1 MSNYDPN
8 HAVLVRGT
16 EDIYW
21 IGFGDPEAGFSNNP
35 YLIVD
40 GDEAVLI
47 DPGSR
52 ADEHYSIVKRKVE
65 EVVDPKKIKYMIV
78 HHQDPDLCAS
88 LPLFEEIVSPDVKII
103 AQVRTSLFVPYY
115 GTKREIIA
123 VDDGDTLELSS
134 GRKLVFVTTPY
145 VHFAGSMVTYDTKTK
160 TLFSSDIFAAFSL
173 NWTLYADEN
182 EYYIE
187 AFKAFTEPYIGCKK
201 PLLSALEKASK
212 VPIERICPQHGS
224 IIDKDIEKYIEA
236 AKNLDV
242 GAWL

>member
-1 MSNYDPN
+1 M
-8 HAVLVRGT
+8 
-16 EDIYW
+16 
-21 IGFGDPEAGFSNNP
+21 
-35 YLIVD
+35 
-40 GDEAVLI
+40 
-47 DPGSR
+47 
-52 ADEHYSIVKRKVE
+52 
-65 EVVDPKKIKYMIV
+65 
-78 HHQDPDLCAS
+78 
-88 LPLFEEIVSPDVKII
+88 
-103 AQVRTSLFVPYY
+103 
-115 GTKREIIA
+115 IA

-134 GRKLVFVTTPY
+134 GRKFIFITTPY

-160 TLFSSDIFAAFSL
+160 TLFSSDIFAAFSF

-187 AFKAFTEPYIGCKK
+187 AFKAFTEPYIGCKE

-224 IIDKDIEKYIEA
+224 VIDKDIEKYILA